1 MSLGRRGRILLAVFA
16 LALGLLLALSSDTL
30 SFTVRTEGSRVV
42 IDTGAHRFEGDLSE
56 ADVVDVRYYPQTRF
70 STGQFLFPDRG
81 FVRNGIAILGQLG
94 RRPKLEPPAFLQKA
108 GTEVRYVL
116 FNPFRGAFT
125 VHRGQPEL
133 RLDVN
138 VPDDALE
145 SWQGG
150 RKTQQVTLHP
160 PWLKLTVAPLAAAAF
175 LAGFFVA
182 LALLAGG
189 GRSASGGTGAN
200 GAPAPARRTGL
211 VVPLLVFAFGAAL
224 SAGIFQGVFHAMPGF
239 GDEMNYLMEGR
250 ILASLHLSVPEPP
263 HPEFFGVGW
272 MDMFGADHRV
282 WGFHP
287 PGNSALLALGWL
299 VGTPWITV
307 PLVFG
312 AILAVQYLLAKD
324 VLGSSGWA
332 LVNVLVVATSHYVL
346 SLSSSY
352 MAHAPSFLFLSLY
365 VLLLLR
371 FVRTGKGR
379 LLVFAA
385 AAAGFAFC
393 IRPMSAVLASLV
405 PIPALLVAARGKAT
419 RRVWIAAFATGL
431 GISLLVFLY
440 TLGITGRFTLPYAI
454 KGPEVGQTVWVRL
467 TKSWDTHFTNFFRNT
482 NEFQHR
488 VHSFGI
494 LGNMVFFFLP
504 LVAWPWKRL
513 SRALALAFATFFV
526 FVVAHS
532 VLHWYGWKW
541 EPRMLFDVSFLFFL
555 GTTAGLQAFVEL
567 LPPGR
572 WVRRLALVAAALA
585 LAFVVGRDL
594 PWRLK
599 EEYHDYNLAPT
610 GVRDA
615 IAKRGLHGAVIFF
628 GSEKAYSCYTPANT
642 PRFDGDIVYA
652 KSQGELLDYL
662 LLARFPTRRAFYTP
676 DGNTLVVKPNFYRKD
691 VDTLRHDLE
700 ALDGARATVV
710 MPWLSVAPSPVND
723 RLPANVED
731 PGRFLARLARG
742 GTATHEPTL
751 VAFLEGST
759 ELARLADLSFETSTP
774 SGLSAYEGPVVF
786 RRIGGRRPGAANRF
800 PGIWSTCREGTRWE
814 GAVLSEQLVSTL
826 DIGVCPGEDRSLTF
840 ETEFELKAPRRCLFT
855 TESDDGSGVFVDGKL
870 VVDNSLEGTHGPES
884 RAGAV
889 ELTPGVHRLLVK
901 YFNGPGG
908 GRLTA
913 TLDDA
918 AGRPVPITVAGF
930 LDEFYFFVTR
940 FGAPAGGTRG
950 K

>member
-1 MSLGRRGRILLAVFA
+1 MSLGRCGRILLAVFA
-16 LALGLLLALSSDTL
+16 LALGLLLALSKDTL
-30 SFTVRTEGSRVV
+30 TFTVRTEGSRVV
-42 IDTGAHRFEGDLSE
+42 IETGAHRFEGDLSE
-56 ADVVDVRYYPQTRF
+56 AGVVDVRYYPQTRF
-70 STGQFLFPDRG
+70 STGQFLFLDRG
-81 FVRNGIAILGQLG
+81 FVRNGLAILAQIG
-94 RRPKLEPPAFLQKA
+94 RRPPLEPRVFLQQA

-133 RLDVN
+133 RIDVN
-138 VPDDALE
+138 VPDDSLE

-150 RKTQQVTLHP
+150 QKTRAVKLRP
-160 PWLKLTVAPLAAAAF
+160 PWLTLTLAPLAAAAF
-175 LAGFFVA
+175 LAGLLVA
-182 LALLAGG
+182 LACLMGAG
-189 GRSASGGTGAN
+189 GGTGASPGT
-200 GAPAPARRTGL
+200 GAAGVPPSARPSGH
-211 VVPLLVFAFGAAL
+211 VVPLLVFAFGVVL
-224 SAGIFQGVFHAMPGF
+224 SAGIFRGVFHAMPGF

-250 ILASLHLSVPEPP
+250 ILASGHLSVPEPP
-263 HPEFFGVGW
+263 NPEFFGVGW
-272 MDMFGADHRV
+272 MDMFGSDHRV

-299 VGTPWITV
+299 LGIPWITV

-312 AILAVQYLLAKD
+312 AVLVVQYLLAKD
-324 VLGSSGWA
+324 VLGSGGWA

-365 VLLLLR
+365 LLLLLR
-371 FVRTGKGR
+371 FVRTGSGR
-379 LLVFAA
+379 FLVLAA

-405 PIPALLVAARGKAT
+405 PLPALIVAARGKAT
-419 RRVWIAAFATGL
+419 RRVWIAAFAVGL
-431 GISLLVFLY
+431 GVSLLVFLY

-494 LGNMVFFFLP
+494 LGNVVFFFLP

-513 SRALALAFATFFV
+513 GRALAVAFATFFV
-526 FVVAHS
+526 FVLAHS

-555 GTTAGLQAFVEL
+555 GTTAGLKALVEL
-567 LPPGR
+567 LPPAR
-572 WVRRLALVAAALA
+572 WVRRLVLVPATLA

-610 GVRDA
+610 GVRDE
-615 IAKRGLHGAVIFF
+615 IATRNLHEAVIFF

-652 KSQGELLDYL
+652 KSQGDLLDYL
-662 LLARFPTRRAFYTP
+662 ILGRFPTRQAFYTP
-676 DGNTLVVKPNFYRKD
+676 DGNTLTPKPNFYRRD
-691 VDTLRHDLE
+691 ADALRHDLE
-700 ALDGARATVV
+700 SLGGERATVV
-710 MPWLSVAPSPVND
+710 MPWLSVAPSPLNA
-723 RLPANVED
+723 RLPASVED

-742 GTATHEPTL
+742 DSASPEPAL

-759 ELARLADLSFETSTP
+759 ELARLADLSFATSTP
-774 SGLSAYEGPVVF
+774 SGLSTYEGPVAF
-786 RRIGGRRPGAANRF
+786 RRLGGRRPGIANRF
-800 PGIWSTCREGTRWE
+800 PGIWLTCRGGTKWE

-826 DIGVCPGEDRSLTF
+826 DIGVCPGENRSLAF
-840 ETEFELKAPRRCLFT
+840 ETQFELKAPRKMVFV
-855 TESDDGSGVFVDGKL
+855 TESDDGSGVFVDGTL
-870 VVDNSLEGTHGPES
+870 VVDNDLANTHGAETKS
-884 RAGAV
+884 GTISLA
-889 ELTPGVHRLLVK
+889 PGVHTLLVK
-901 YFNGPGG
+901 YFNGPGAA
-908 GRLTA
+908 RLVA
-913 TLDDA
+913 TLENA
-918 AGRPVPITVAGF
+918 AGKPVPISVAGF
-930 LDEFYFFVTR
+930 LDEFSLFVTR
-940 FGAPAGGTRG
+940 PEEPASGR
-950 K
+950 